1 VLDHTHGKY
10 VENANARQRLY
21 ESLDAAFVKGYRW
34 GSEHKVLPELEI
46 LRSYFLLKQNSLAV
60 EKMYAPDIVLLS
72 GYKSFLTCIMGDSK
86 VFDVE
91 NATPLKIVGFFKG
104 AIEALKQRKMIQRR
118 REENRWDLHR
128 SLDRRKAA

>member
-1 VLDHTHGKY
+1 VLDQTHGKY

-21 ESLDAAFVKGYRW
+21 ESLDAAFVIGYRW
-34 GSEHKVLPELEI
+34 GSEHKVLQELEI

-72 GYKSFLTCIMGDSK
+72 GYKSFWTCIMGDSK